1 MNINKEMIT
10 DISGV
15 NPRKCMKCG
24 KCSATCPAFDAMD
37 YHPHQFVDMVENGRI
52 EALMQSKSIWNCL
65 SCMACVQ
72 RCPRSVEPKI
82 SRSNSSGCH
91 SSAGHESFKRGS
103 NSRAA

>member
-52 EALMQSKSIWNCL
+52 EALMQSKSIW
-65 SCMACVQ
+65 
-72 RCPRSVEPKI
+72 KI